1 MIQKITQQ
9 EIAERAVSTMAI
21 RPNDRSSYGAGG
33 MSPAEVRA
41 RFDAL
46 VLLVIERFNAL
57 LDEIGEGG
65 IGSGESDEAI
75 GKLTRDI
82 SSGELAGYMQVYDES
97 GALNALQNVLQ
108 FLYEGSKGDT
118 GEPGKDG
125 VGIAKIEQTFTAT
138 ADGGLNEITVT
149 LTNGDAATFTVKN
162 GSRGSTGGIGP
173 AGKDGTDGVGIAKV
187 EQIAVSTADSGTNV
201 YRVTLTNDKYTDF
214 YIKNGSRGSTGPAP
228 VRGTDYWTAADK
240 AEVIAEVLSNFT
252 NAAEVAM

>member
-1 MIQKITQQ
+1 MVQKITQQ

-33 MSPAEVRA
+33 MSPAEVKA

-65 IGSGESDEAI
+65 LGSDESEDAI
-75 GKLTRDI
+75 EKLTQDI

-108 FLYEGSKGDT
+108 AIYDLGAGEDGEDGRDGVGIASIEQTTTSTEDGGQNVITVTLTNGSTYVFAIMNGKQGSPGD
-118 GEPGKDG
+118 PGTPGAPGADG
-125 VGIAKIEQTFTAT
+125 VGIAKIEQI
-138 ADGGLNEITVT
+138 E
-149 LTNGDAATFTVKN
+149 
-162 GSRGSTGGIGP
+162 
-173 AGKDGTDGVGIAKV
+173 
-187 EQIAVSTADSGTNV
+187 VSVADSGTNV
-201 YRVTLTNDKYTDF
+201 FRITLTNGTYTDI
-214 YIKNGSRGSTGPAP
+214 YLKNGSRGKTP
-228 VRGTDYWTAADK
+228 VRGTDYWTPADK

>member
-1 MIQKITQQ
+1 MVQKITQQ

-33 MSPAEVRA
+33 LSPAEVRA

-46 VLLVIERFNAL
+46 VLLVIERFNQL
-57 LDEIGEGG
+57 LDEIGEGEL
-65 IGSGESDEAI
+65 GSGESDEAI
-75 GKLTRDI
+75 DKLTQDI

-108 FLYEGSKGDT
+108 YLYEGCQGDKGD
-118 GEPGKDG
+118 PGADG
-125 VGIAKIEQTFTAT
+125 VGIATVEQTKTAT

-149 LTNGDAATFTVKN
+149 LTNGDAAIFTVKN

-187 EQIAVSTADSGTNV
+187 EQTEVSVADSGTNV
-201 YRVTLTNDKYTDF
+201 FRVTLTNGNFTDL

-228 VRGTDYWTAADK
+228 ERGTDYWTETDK